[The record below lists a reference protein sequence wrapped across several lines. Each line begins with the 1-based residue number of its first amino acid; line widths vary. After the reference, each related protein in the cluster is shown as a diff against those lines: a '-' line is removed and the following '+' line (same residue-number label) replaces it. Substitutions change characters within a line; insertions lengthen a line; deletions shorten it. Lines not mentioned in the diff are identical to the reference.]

1 MHVATCS
8 SFAINLASN
17 SPHPSTCLKG
27 HPTSD
32 PENEDDMIELD
43 DMIEKVASS
52 KLDPRGYR
60 QVCKKV
66 DQEFEIRIFVKN
78 GIYVSRSLYA

>member
-1 MHVATCS
+1 MNLKNLKWQFMFNLKARFHSMHVATCS
-8 SFAINLASN
+8 SFAIDLTSD

-32 PENEDDMIELD
+32 PENEDDIIEFD
-43 DMIEKVASS
+43 DVEEKVTSS

-60 QVCKKV
+60 
-66 DQEFEIRIFVKN
+66 
-78 GIYVSRSLYA
+78 

>member
-1 MHVATCS
+1 MHVAACS

-32 PENEDDMIELD
+32 PENEDDMIELND
-43 DMIEKVASS
+43 IEEKVASS
-52 KLDPRGYR
+52 RLDPRGYR
-60 QVCKKV
+60 QACKK
-66 DQEFEIRIFVKN
+66 FLK
-78 GIYVSRSLYA
+78 

>member
-78 GIYVSRSLYA
+78 GISRSLYA